1 MPVIRLNPQ
10 RLLQLIE
17 PSMTIEELSD
27 LLFRLKCEAEL
38 LETGEIEV
46 EVNADRPD
54 MLISEGI
61 ARVAKGVLGKERGI
75 PGYRVVD
82 TDYVLLVEE
91 PPTRPYIAL
100 AVAYDVDVDEEY
112 LTELVQFQE
121 KLHTTVGR
129 KRRKIAIGLHDL
141 DKTPGK
147 TIVYREAPLTT
158 VFTPLHVGRR
168 MSIAEAL
175 RETPQ
180 GKEYGSISASPSG
193 HPAIFADGELIS
205 LPPVINSDI
214 TRLEP
219 GTKNLLIDVT
229 GTDLE
234 TVLATMDIIVSNL
247 AERGATIGRVRVEG
261 LKGVAYTPVL
271 RTDRIVLDT
280 GFASSW
286 LGFKVTPEE
295 AADHLERMRFNARV
309 LDEARVEA
317 TIPPYRIDILH
328 PVDLVEDIAVSVGYD
343 RIEPKPLEL
352 RTRGRP
358 LPRWRL
364 VEAARDIMVG
374 LGFQEV
380 LTFMLANPED
390 LERMRLSAGS
400 VLLENPI
407 TAELG
412 GVRRLLLQQLL
423 RLAAENQHVDLP
435 LKIFEVGDVVVPDPG
450 EETGA
455 RTELHIAA
463 LVVSPK
469 TGYEEIQAYL
479 YALLRNLGAE
489 FSVAEWEHP
498 SFMDGRTARVVF
510 EGGEGVLGEI
520 HPEVLENFGIKYPAA
535 GFEIDVTRLA
545 SGAAPVAR
553 R

>member
-10 RLLQLIE
+10 RLLQLVD
-17 PSMTIEELSD
+17 PSMTLEELGD
-27 LLFRLKCEAEL
+27 LLFRLKCEVEP

-54 MLISEGI
+54 MLVSEGI
-61 ARVAKGVLGKERGI
+61 ARAAKGLLGKEKGI
-75 PGYRVVD
+75 PSYRVVD
-82 TDYVLLVEE
+82 TDYVLVVEKA
-91 PPTRPYIAL
+91 PTRPYIAL
-100 AVAYDVDVDEEY
+100 AVAYGVNVDEEY

-147 TIVYREAPLTT
+147 TVVYREAPLST

-180 GKEYGSISASPSG
+180 GREYGSISASPSG

-271 RTDRIVLDT
+271 RTDRMVLDT

-328 PVDLVEDIAVSVGYD
+328 PVDLVEDIAISVGYD

-352 RTRGRP
+352 RTRSRS

-390 LERMRLSAGS
+390 LERMRLGADS

-498 SFMDGRTARVVF
+498 SFMDGRVARVVF

-520 HPEVLENFGIKYPAA
+520 HPEVLENFDIKYPAA

>member
-10 RLLQLIE
+10 RLLQLVD
-17 PSMTIEELSD
+17 PSMTLEELGD
-27 LLFRLKCEAEL
+27 LLFRLKCEVEP

-54 MLISEGI
+54 MLVSEGI
-61 ARVAKGVLGKERGI
+61 ARAAKGLLGKEKGI
-75 PGYRVVD
+75 PSYRVVD
-82 TDYVLLVEE
+82 TDYVLVVEKA
-91 PPTRPYIAL
+91 PTRPYIAL
-100 AVAYDVDVDEEY
+100 AVAYGVNVDEEY

-147 TIVYREAPLTT
+147 TIVYREAPLDTM
-158 VFTPLHVGRR
+158 FTPLHVGRR
-168 MSIAEAL
+168 MSIREAL
-175 RETPQ
+175 KETPQ
-180 GKEYGSISASPSG
+180 GREYGSISLSPSG
-193 HPAIFADGELIS
+193 HPAIFAGSELIS

-234 TVLATMDIIVSNL
+234 TVLATMDIIASNL

-261 LKGVAYTPVL
+261 LEEASYTPVL
-271 RTDRIVLDT
+271 RTEKMVLDT
-280 GFASSW
+280 DFASRW
-286 LGFKVTPEE
+286 LGFRVTPSE
-295 AADHLERMRFNARV
+295 AAEHLERMRLGARV

-317 TIPPYRIDILH
+317 VIPPYRIDVLH
-328 PVDLVEDIAVSVGYD
+328 PVDLVEDIAISIGYD

-352 RTRGRP
+352 RTRSKP

-364 VEAARDIMVG
+364 ADAARDLMVG
-374 LGFQEV
+374 MGFQEV
-380 LTFMLANPED
+380 LTFMLANPGD
-390 LERMRLSAGS
+390 LERMRLAEDQI
-400 VLLENPI
+400 LLENPI

-412 GVRRLLLQQLL
+412 GLRRLLLQQLL
-423 RLAAENQHVDLP
+423 RLAAENQHVDMP
-435 LKIFEVGDVVVPDPG
+435 LKVFEVGDVVAPDPG

-455 RTELHIAA
+455 RTEFHVAA
-463 LVVSPK
+463 LVMSPR
-469 TGYEEIQAYL
+469 TGYEEVQAYL
-479 YALLRNLGAE
+479 YALLRNLGVGFRIMEA
-489 FSVAEWEHP
+489 EHP
-498 SFMDGRTARVVF
+498 TFMEGRVARVVF
-510 EGGEGVLGEI
+510 EGGEGFVGEI

-535 GFEIDVTRLA
+535 GFEVDITGLA